1 MINGC
6 TLHHIGYTVADIQV
20 SARQFALWGYEASE
34 TLYDEKLTVEL
45 CYLHKPG
52 CPTIELVHQHN
63 GASLETQLLLGNGVI
78 PYHLAYK
85 ADDFD
90 ATCQQL
96 DALGYERLFDPV
108 PVEVLDGRRICYFHH
123 PDIGYIEML
132 E

>member
-6 TLHHIGYTVADIQV
+6 KLHHIGYTVADIQL
-20 SARQFALWGYEASE
+20 SARQFALWGYQASE

-45 CYLHKPG
+45 CYLTLSG
-52 CPTIELVHQHN
+52 FPTIELVHQRN
-63 GASLETQLLLGNGVI
+63 ETSLETQLLMKNGVMS
-78 PYHLAYK
+78 YHLAYE

-96 DALGYERLFDPV
+96 DALGYERLFNPV
-108 PVEVLDGRRICYFHH
+108 PVEVLGGRRICYFHH
-123 PDIGYIEML
+123 PAVGYIEIL